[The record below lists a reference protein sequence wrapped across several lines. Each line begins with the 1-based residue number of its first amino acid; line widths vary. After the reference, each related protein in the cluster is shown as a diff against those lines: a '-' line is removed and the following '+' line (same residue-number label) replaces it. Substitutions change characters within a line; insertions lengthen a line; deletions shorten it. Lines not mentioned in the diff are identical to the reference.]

1 MRKLILLS
9 LLACSIVF
17 VSCEQSTNE
26 PAAAAPTPESAT
38 ALRQNN
44 LALVKNLQ
52 VLKGQIEARS
62 AMRIAARSAAG
73 QEEVMP
79 GMPMGEMPSFS
90 VMKSQIQ
97 TSMQAQGV
105 CQAWIDFVVD
115 LFDLLEKMMNTS
127 GTEMTLAEEQA
138 WEEDLMALFN
148 KALSCLAPLLEDVT
162 GETEPDM
169 TALMASFQE
178 FDKCMCGAGGGSIF
192 GTSAAL
198 VYGYYGLP
206 STGTPYAAPSS
217 PGGDT
222 YGAPGSP
229 AGSGYGAPKLFP
241 E

>member
-1 MRKLILLS
+1 MRKLILSS
-9 LLACSIVF
+9 LLACSMVF

-26 PAAAAPTPESAT
+26 SASAAPTQESAEQ
-38 ALRQNN
+38 LRENN

-52 VLKGQIEARS
+52 LLKGQIEARS

-79 GMPMGEMPSFS
+79 EMPAGEMPSFS
-90 VMKSQIQ
+90 VMKNQIQ

-138 WEEDLMALFN
+138 WEDDLMALFN

-169 TALMASFQE
+169 GALMGGLKE
-178 FDKCMCGAGGGSIF
+178 FDKCMCGASGGSIF

-206 STGTPYAAPSS
+206 TTGTPYSAPASA
-217 PGGDT
+217 GGDS
-222 YGAPGSP
+222 YSAPGSP
-229 AGSGYGAPKLFP
+229 AGEGYSAPKLFP
-241 E
+241 